1 MCGIMEMLNGVVHNR
16 QIFVIVFWYQNYL
29 PIGSLQSLPP
39 CSPLILA
46 VTPPVPRPE
55 GLEGTELTG
64 TEREG
69 TQLWGLL

>member
-1 MCGIMEMLNGVVHNR
+1 MLNSVVHNR
-16 QIFVIVFWYQNYL
+16 QIFLIVHWYQNDL
-29 PIGSLQSLPP
+29 PIETLQSLPP

-46 VTPPVPRPE
+46 VTPPVPRPK
-55 GLEGTELTG
+55 GLEGTELMG